1 MSFPQAALTWRAA
14 GWVGTIPLPHK
25 AKNPPPTGWTGRN
38 AGFPDDEQVAAWSA
52 DPAYAKGN
60 TGLRLGWPVE
70 VNGTEYETAAVDVDH
85 YRDGD
90 KDKRGGAQ
98 LAALEKQ
105 LGALPPTWV
114 STARARNDDGGDRGD
129 WISGIRF
136 YLVPRGLAFRG
147 QADKDIEVIQKNHRF
162 AVVSP
167 SFNPKTG
174 TTYRLYSP
182 EHWADHQ
189 ALNDDEIPHPSA
201 LPILPARWVD
211 YLTNGKTADHGQPID
226 TDSSVS
232 QVYAWAREQFNEG
245 SKDSACNYIREV
257 VTKWC
262 DQIATEA
269 TSHDKIRNAHWE
281 ILNLAAEGC
290 TGWHWAI
297 EHVGTFWAEDVSARD
312 KRDYSELVGEA
323 WRSETGALRKIK
335 AKVDQATAA
344 GGRYT
349 PEFCVHSTEMK
360 RTGVQGDSMD
370 NVVQCLAEVE
380 PTTVDWLWRPWIPLG
395 KLTILE
401 GESGVAK
408 STMTMAWSA
417 IVSRGNAWP
426 VTSVGGVPQS
436 VDRAEAAGVVLVG
449 IEDDAEDTIVP
460 RLIAADADLS
470 RVFTMAQAKDD
481 KGNPVPFVIPEDIDR
496 LRRAIEQ
503 TNARLVIIDP
513 ITAFLSTKQVK
524 AGDDP
529 STRQA
534 LMPLVNLAR
543 ENHCA
548 IVLIRHLN
556 KNSGM
561 DAKHRGSGSMAY
573 TALARSVILAG
584 ELKEADN
591 GATHAIA
598 RTKGNLS
605 RDPDALGYALKDAP
619 GNVDIATMK
628 WTGSL
633 EINANQLAGADSAKD
648 PSSRNKAP
656 MREQAEDVLRL
667 LLANGPRNA
676 GEVID
681 EICDKIGCSVKPVN
695 AAAKKVGV
703 LKEKVYVDG
712 KVDHWTWELPRVV
725 IPFRKSGQVEADSE
739 SNGAS

>member
-1 MSFPQAALTWRAA
+1 MAFPQAAKLWRDA
-14 GWVGTIPLPHK
+14 GWLGTIPLPEGQ
-25 AKNPPPTGWTGRN
+25 KNPPPIGWTGRN
-38 AGFPDDEQVAAWSA
+38 AGFPDDEQISAWSQMA
-52 DPAYAKGN
+52 SYCDGN
-60 TGLRLGWPVE
+60 TGLHLGWTV
-70 VNGTEYETAAVDVDH
+70 VIDGIEYEVIGIDVDH
-85 YRDGD
+85 YIDGD
-90 KDKRGGAQ
+90 RRKLGGDQ

-105 LGALPPTWV
+105 LGALPRTWV
-114 STARARNDDGGDRGD
+114 STARARNDDGTDRGD
-129 WISGIRF
+129 WVSGIRF

-147 QADKDIEVIQKNHRF
+147 QVAKDIEVIQRNHRF
-162 AVVSP
+162 AVVWP
-167 SFNPKTG
+167 SLNPKTG
-174 TTYRLYSP
+174 TIYRLYSP
-182 EHWADHQ
+182 EQWAIGEAGDLGQ
-189 ALNDDEIPHPSA
+189 PSDEIPSVTT

-211 YLTNGKTADHGQPID
+211 YLTQGRMRDSQRPID
-226 TDSSVS
+226 MDSSLGELE
-232 QVYAWAREQFNEG
+232 QWALNQFQDAETLCAVMARQLDRRKQ
-245 SKDSACNYIREV
+245 SITE
-257 VTKWC
+257 
-262 DQIATEA
+262 EA
-269 TSHDKIRNAHWE
+269 TSHDKVRGAHWE
-281 ILNLAAEGC
+281 ILKLATEGH
-290 TGWHWAI
+290 TGWLTAI
-297 EHVGTFWAEDVSARD
+297 NEATEFWVQDVSGRD
-312 KRDYSELVGEA
+312 KREYGDMRREIF
-323 WRSETGALRKIK
+323 RSLTGALRKIK
-335 AKVDQATAA
+335 AENGSRHYGK
-344 GGRYT
+344 T
-349 PEFCVHSTEMK
+349 PCICLQPNSSVY
-360 RTGVQGDSMD
+360 QGDSMD
-370 NVVQCLAEVE
+370 TVVQCLAEVE

-460 RLIAADADLS
+460 RLIAAKADLS

-481 KGNPVPFVIPEDIDR
+481 EGNPVPFVIPEDIDR
-496 LRRAIEQ
+496 LRRAIEL

-513 ITAFLSTKQVK
+513 ITAFLSTRQVK
-524 AGDDP
+524 AGDDS

-556 KNSGM
+556 KSSGM

-619 GNVDIATMK
+619 GNVDIATMN
-628 WTGSL
+628 WAGSL
-633 EINANQLAGADSAKD
+633 DINANQLAGADSAKD
-648 PSSRNKAP
+648 AQSRAKAP
-656 MREQAEDVLRL
+656 IRLQAEDALRL
-667 LLANGPRNA
+667 LLANGPMIA
-676 GEVID
+676 GEVTD
-681 EICDKIGCSVKPVN
+681 AVCEKLGCSIKPVN
-695 AAAKKVGV
+695 AAAKQIGV

-712 KVDHWTWELPRVV
+712 KISHWTWELPPVV

-739 SNGAS
+739 ADDGS